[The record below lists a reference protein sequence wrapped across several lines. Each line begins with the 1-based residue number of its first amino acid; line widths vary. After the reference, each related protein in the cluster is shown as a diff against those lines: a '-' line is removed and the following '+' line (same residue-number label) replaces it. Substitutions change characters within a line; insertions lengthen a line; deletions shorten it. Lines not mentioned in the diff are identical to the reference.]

1 MLYQLVVLIFQCNI
15 KLSSVDIFLISICML
30 FNIFRVNG
38 VIISDTY
45 LIDLAVIYY
54 DFLVLQKLYMQTRVE
69 YHQGIL
75 IVCKGIIQIQRGRP
89 GYDRVQSMPITTNVG
104 SLNPT
109 QGEVNSIQHYV
120 IKFVSDWLQ
129 VGGFL
134 WFPPPIKLI

>member
-1 MLYQLVVLIFQCNI
+1 
-15 KLSSVDIFLISICML
+15 ML

-75 IVCKGIIQIQRGRP
+75 IVCKGIIQI
-89 GYDRVQSMPITTNVG
+89 
-104 SLNPT
+104 
-109 QGEVNSIQHYV
+109 
-120 IKFVSDWLQ
+120 
-129 VGGFL
+129 
-134 WFPPPIKLI
+134 